1 MLKQVKRSSGTG
13 QTTATRPAELKQS
26 YRQHRHTRHESEN
39 THWHHSRA
47 VTGDEKG
54 RRLIVVL
61 RDVCRATKHLA
72 GLKTYAFRYC
82 YGTGRWRRTN
92 ALITSQFSEGACNP
106 LWKQEDIFLK
116 WHERIFLLQK
126 TKQAPTG
133 CNVTLSLLCTNEFA
147 RAIGGSAGGKTYVL
161 VEFAL
166 AFYSMSVSLYRLITN
181 NNKPERITYNARKLK
196 TTPGPHGSRPRQ
208 KLGTVCT

>member
-72 GLKTYAFRYC
+72 GVLLLFYLGRELAESILKERP
-82 YGTGRWRRTN
+82 
-92 ALITSQFSEGACNP
+92 IS
-106 LWKQEDIFLK
+106 IVVFL
-116 WHERIFLLQK
+116 
-126 TKQAPTG
+126 AAMVG
-133 CNVTLSLLCTNEFA
+133 GVTLAE
-147 RAIGGSAGGKTYVL
+147 V
-161 VEFAL
+161 VQ
-166 AFYSMSVSLYRLITN
+166 VSTDVR
-181 NNKPERITYNARKLK
+181 R
-196 TTPGPHGSRPRQ
+196 SRRS
-208 KLGTVCT
+208 